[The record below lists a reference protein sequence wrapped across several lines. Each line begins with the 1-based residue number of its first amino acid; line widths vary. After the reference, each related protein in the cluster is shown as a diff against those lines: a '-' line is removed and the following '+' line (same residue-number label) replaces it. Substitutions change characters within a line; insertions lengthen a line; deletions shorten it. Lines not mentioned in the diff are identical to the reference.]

1 MPKTRK
7 RLSIA
12 AATAGLAAAATIGAA
27 GTGFAAPWSQ
37 SAAPVDLSRGAIG
50 NLYFSPRF
58 ARSEVVVVAGGVPHA
73 IRFDRGRVTAV
84 SSSTVTLLE
93 RDGTFVTIPIS
104 PSAAVRVNG
113 RPAALANVRRGSIA
127 LAVRDGDRPAESLVA
142 GSARRG

>member
-12 AATAGLAAAATIGAA
+12 AATAGLAAAAAIGAA
-27 GTGFAAPWSQ
+27 GAGLAAPWSP
-37 SAAPVDLSRGAIG
+37 SAAPVDLTRGAIG
-50 NLYFSPRF
+50 DLYFSPRF

-84 SSSTVTLLE
+84 SPGSVTLLE
-93 RDGTFVTIPIS
+93 RDGTFVTIPVS
-104 PSAAVRVNG
+104 PTAAVRVNG